1 MEHDQADRKNTGRS
15 QDRHGSRTD
24 RPSILQGCIKNTKTP
39 RKEVFSRM
47 AEEEMGHFRYL
58 RHQYRFI
65 LDTGN
70 YDFTRKLLKSPKKGA
85 SSPIFSK
92 EIKKRIKSSHFE
104 VSALSI
110 GMKLEMEAFSFY
122 RKCATKATTPAAKK
136 FYNELA
142 EWEQGHYQ
150 AFKNQLSVSRKY
162 FAADHYLVKGS
173 FGDSST
179 FSEPSFCGNRSFQL
193 SLMRMSENL
202 FTRSALEDRCY

>member
-1 MEHDQADRKNTGRS
+1 MGHFRRSMADRPPLTPPCTGLADFRS
-15 QDRHGSRTD
+15 T
-24 RPSILQGCIKNTKTP
+24 LQEQKPAHNHMGKA
-39 RKEVFSRM
+39 VFSRM

-58 RHQYRFI
+58 RRQYRFI
-65 LDTGN
+65 LETGD

-110 GMKLEMEAFSFY
+110 GMKLEMEAAGFY
-122 RKCATKATTPAAKK
+122 RKCAAKATTPSAKK

-150 AFKNQLSVSRKY
+150 SFKNQLDLLKEEY
-162 FAADHYLVKGS
+162 FAANHFV
-173 FGDSST
+173 
-179 FSEPSFCGNRSFQL
+179 P
-193 SLMRMSENL
+193 M
-202 FTRSALEDRCY
+202 

>member
-1 MEHDQADRKNTGRS
+1 MTHDQAERKHTGRS
-15 QDRHGSRTD
+15 QDRQEAELIGHQFYKAAS
-24 RPSILQGCIKNTKTP
+24 KHTKDP
-39 RKEVFSRM
+39 KGKAVFSRM

-65 LDTGN
+65 LETGE

-110 GMKLEMEAFSFY
+110 GMKLEMEAFTFY
-122 RKCATKATTPAAKK
+122 RNCAKKATTPAAKK

-142 EWEQGHYQ
+142 EWEQSHYQ
-150 AFKNQLSVSRKY
+150 AFKNQLEMLREEY
-162 FAADHYLVKGS
+162 FAANHFV
-173 FGDSST
+173 
-179 FSEPSFCGNRSFQL
+179 P
-193 SLMRMSENL
+193 M
-202 FTRSALEDRCY
+202 